1 MRIYLMLKKD
11 RGRTENSLRGILVF
25 YKDAHPIA

>member
-11 RGRTENSLRGILVF
+11 RGRTESSLGGILVF